1 MSACTSVCVCMS
13 IYFEHENICNLDDHS
28 RLQLCNL
35 RLQLKVMNCARSI
48 LQIHAV
54 QAQLGSHCCSVLFL
68 SLIFPYCTSHSCYS
82 TPSPF
87 TQIQKNV
94 SVLRIP
100 GADFRTYST
109 VIELYLFQTTKS
121 SLGFG
126 MFFGGSI
133 FLLVTPIPFLILQIE
148 LSYRSP

>member
-1 MSACTSVCVCMS
+1 MEILS
-13 IYFEHENICNLDDHS
+13 YPW
-28 RLQLCNL
+28 QLCGLIIKDFTVSSVLWSLVFDRPLTNYL
-35 RLQLKVMNCARSI
+35 VQTWVCECMHKCLCMYVYMFWTWKYLQPWWSLKVMNCARSI

-87 TQIQKNV
+87 TQIQKNI

-109 VIELYLFQTTKS
+109 VIELYLFQTT
-121 SLGFG
+121 
-126 MFFGGSI
+126 
-133 FLLVTPIPFLILQIE
+133 
-148 LSYRSP
+148 